1 MPLKSSESFVLDARK
16 MKEADLL
23 VSFFTADEG
32 KIRGVAPSGAKSRRR
47 FGGKLERLSRVR
59 VAWFEKEGIELVR
72 IDSCDLLEES
82 FTLQRDLRTAAT
94 LAYVA
99 EVTDTFAREREP
111 DPRYFRLLK
120 ALMGAFRQLG
130 PGGDPGPL
138 ARYFET
144 WTLRLHGLMPDLER
158 CGRCGK
164 VAGGGGAFVEA
175 GEMPVAVCASCRR
188 KAPGPAHAGSGAG
201 PRPNMARFV
210 KISPAALA
218 ALEQFRTT
226 APGEL
231 AGAAL
236 APAAAAEIETFAVA
250 LLTAFVGHPFR
261 SYGFMKECS
270 QEPV

>member
-1 MPLKSSESFVLDARK
+1 VPLKSSESFVLDARK
-16 MKEADLL
+16 FKEADLL
-23 VSFFTADEG
+23 VSLFTADEG

-111 DPRYFRLLK
+111 DPRFFRLLK

-130 PGGDPGPL
+130 PGLDPGPL
-138 ARYFET
+138 ARYFEI
-144 WTLRLHGLMPDLER
+144 WTLRLHGLMPDLDR

-164 VAGGGGAFVEA
+164 EMGGGGVFIEA
-175 GEMPVAVCASCRR
+175 GETPAAVCASCRR
-188 KAPGPAHAGSGAG
+188 KSPGVGAS
-201 PRPNMARFV
+201 RFV
-210 KISPAALA
+210 KVSPAARA
-218 ALEQFRTT
+218 ALDRFRTS
-226 APGEL
+226 APAEQAEGV
-231 AGAAL
+231 L
-236 APAAAAEIETFAVA
+236 APAAAAEIETFAGA
-250 LLTAFVGHPFR
+250 LLTGFVGHPFR
-261 SYGFMKECS
+261 SYRFMKECS

>member
-1 MPLKSSESFVLDARK
+1 VPLKSSESFVLDARK
-16 MKEADLL
+16 FKEADLL
-23 VSFFTADEG
+23 VSLFTADEG

-72 IDSCDLLEES
+72 IESCDLLEES

-144 WTLRLHGLMPDLER
+144 WTLRLHGLMPDLDR
-158 CGRCGK
+158 CGHCGK
-164 VAGGGGAFVEA
+164 ESGGGGAFVEA
-175 GEMPVAVCASCRR
+175 GETPVAVCASCRR
-188 KAPGPAHAGSGAG
+188 KAPAAAAG
-201 PRPNMARFV
+201 PGRSPGMGMARFV

-218 ALEQFRTT
+218 ALDRFRTT
-226 APGEL
+226 APGDL
-231 AGAAL
+231 AGTVL

-261 SYGFMKECS
+261 SYAFMKEWS